1 MKRFLFLCLL
11 AFSASGLWAQHQMW
25 VGEYREFDVSSSV
38 IGSTR
43 NLSWTTNGGY
53 FSLTGAGFYRGVTIT
68 QYFSGSA
75 DIICTWEYQLYY
87 GGPWTQQRKTFTITC
102 VENPVSINPTTLTL
116 APGQTYYLSYSH
128 KYSNQYTSAANAY
141 FSSDGGNG
149 AISVTRNGLVTANKV
164 GQAYVN
170 VYSKISSGAPYCLV
184 TVKEIEPT
192 GVAIPATLT
201 LVEGESATLKPTLY
215 PDGATSSYSWRSDDV
230 SIAKVNSSGLVSA
243 VKQGKTKVRVT
254 TSKGGYTD
262 YCDVTVKAPPVP
274 PVKVELPEKV
284 LIYKGFSTV
293 LTPVL
298 EPVVA
303 ETTYKW
309 STDNSS
315 VVSVSSVGKVTAKSI
330 GEARVTVTTANN
342 LTATTTVVVSNVP
355 DNIDSDELMKRVDLL
370 KKLSQTT
377 LNYAE

>member
-1 MKRFLFLCLL
+1 M
-11 AFSASGLWAQHQMW
+11 
-25 VGEYREFDVSSSV
+25 
-38 IGSTR
+38 
-43 NLSWTTNGGY
+43 
-53 FSLTGAGFYRGVTIT
+53 
-68 QYFSGSA
+68 
-75 DIICTWEYQLYY
+75 
-87 GGPWTQQRKTFTITC
+87 
-102 VENPVSINPTTLTL
+102 
-116 APGQTYYLSYSH
+116 
-128 KYSNQYTSAANAY
+128 
-141 FSSDGGNG
+141 
-149 AISVTRNGLVTANKV
+149 
-164 GQAYVN
+164 
-170 VYSKISSGAPYCLV
+170 
-184 TVKEIEPT
+184 
-192 GVAIPATLT
+192 
-201 LVEGESATLKPTLY
+201 
-215 PDGATSSYSWRSDDV
+215 
-230 SIAKVNSSGLVSA
+230 
-243 VKQGKTKVRVT
+243 
-254 TSKGGYTD
+254 
-262 YCDVTVKAPPVP
+262 P

-355 DNIDSDELMKRVDLL
+355 DNIDSYELMKRVDLL